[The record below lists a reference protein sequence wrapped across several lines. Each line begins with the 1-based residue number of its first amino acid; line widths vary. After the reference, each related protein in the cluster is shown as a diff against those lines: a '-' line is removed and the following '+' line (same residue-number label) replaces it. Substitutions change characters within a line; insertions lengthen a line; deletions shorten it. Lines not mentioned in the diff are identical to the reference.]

1 MKKFIVGGLLLIV
14 IIIAAGL
21 SYLKLGLPNV
31 GAPEDIKIT
40 ATPEMI
46 ARGKYLAN
54 HVAVCIDCHS
64 TRDWSRFSGPPL
76 SGTEGKGGDI
86 FSRDFGFPG
95 NFYAK
100 NITPAGIGH
109 WTDGELLRVIST
121 GVNKDGKAIFPVMPY
136 HNYGRMAKEDLLA
149 IIAYIRTLP
158 SIANQVPDAEI
169 DFPMS
174 FIINTIPAKADFQ
187 PLPLKEKTIDYGAYL
202 VNAAGCIECHT
213 NVEKGKRI
221 PGMDFAG
228 GRNFDM
234 PGKRIVSSNITPDK
248 ETGIGYWTEEAF
260 IAKFKSFAD
269 TSKLQQYNDS
279 EDYQSIM
286 PWSMYAG
293 MDSSDLSAMYAYLKT
308 LKPISNKVVAN
319 PN

>member
-1 MKKFIVGGLLLIV
+1 MKKFIVGGLLLIA

-109 WTDGELLRVIST
+109 WTD
-121 GVNKDGKAIFPVMPY
+121 
-136 HNYGRMAKEDLLA
+136 
-149 IIAYIRTLP
+149 
-158 SIANQVPDAEI
+158 
-169 DFPMS
+169 
-174 FIINTIPAKADFQ
+174 
-187 PLPLKEKTIDYGAYL
+187 
-202 VNAAGCIECHT
+202 
-213 NVEKGKRI
+213 
-221 PGMDFAG
+221 
-228 GRNFDM
+228 
-234 PGKRIVSSNITPDK
+234 
-248 ETGIGYWTEEAF
+248 
-260 IAKFKSFAD
+260 
-269 TSKLQQYNDS
+269 
-279 EDYQSIM
+279 
-286 PWSMYAG
+286 
-293 MDSSDLSAMYAYLKT
+293 
-308 LKPISNKVVAN
+308 
-319 PN
+319 